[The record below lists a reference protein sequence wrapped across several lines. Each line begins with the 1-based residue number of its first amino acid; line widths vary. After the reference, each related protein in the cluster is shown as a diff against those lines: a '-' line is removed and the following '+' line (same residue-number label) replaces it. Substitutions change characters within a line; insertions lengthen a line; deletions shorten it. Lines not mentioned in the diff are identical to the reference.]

1 MAGDG
6 RRTRRVESIRDGTSR
21 CESCGRE
28 RPEASTACPWCGL
41 LDQPRA
47 CARHRNSMAFHQCAV
62 CGTGLCS
69 DCRRGKRRTALC
81 EEHEQ
86 VRLISGWAEAARST
100 DEVEAEVLA
109 SRLRGAHVDVQVF
122 SQKDHA
128 NVVSLGALALVRVLV
143 PVFQLQE
150 ARRILAAEIS

>member
-1 MAGDG
+1 
-6 RRTRRVESIRDGTSR
+6 
-21 CESCGRE
+21 
-28 RPEASTACPWCGL
+28 
-41 LDQPRA
+41 
-47 CARHRNSMAFHQCAV
+47 
-62 CGTGLCS
+62 
-69 DCRRGKRRTALC
+69 
-81 EEHEQ
+81 

-109 SRLRGAHVDVQVF
+109 SRLRGADVDVQVF

-150 ARRILAAEIS
+150 AQRILAAEIA

>member
-1 MAGDG
+1 MAGGG
-6 RRTRRVESIRDGTSR
+6 RPTRSVESIRDGR
-21 CESCGRE
+21 APCKSCGRE
-28 RPEASTACPWCGL
+28 RPESSTACAWCGL
-41 LDQPRA
+41 LDQPRV
-47 CARHRNSMAFHQCAV
+47 CARHRDSMAFHRCAV
-62 CGTGLCS
+62 CGMSLCT
-69 DCRRGKRRTALC
+69 DCRRGRRRTALC

-109 SRLRGAHVDVQVF
+109 SRLRGADVDVQVF

-128 NVVSLGALALVRVLV
+128 NVVALGALALVRVLV

-150 ARRILAAEIS
+150 AQRILAAEIA

>member
-1 MAGDG
+1 
-6 RRTRRVESIRDGTSR
+6 
-21 CESCGRE
+21 
-28 RPEASTACPWCGL
+28 
-41 LDQPRA
+41 
-47 CARHRNSMAFHQCAV
+47 MAFHRCAV
-62 CGTGLCS
+62 CGTSLCS
-69 DCRRGKRRTALC
+69 DCRRGGRHTALC
-81 EEHEQ
+81 EEHQQ

-109 SRLRGAHVDVQVF
+109 SRLRGADVDVQVF

-150 ARRILAAEIS
+150 AQRILAAEIA